1 MRLKLLLLAFLSIVA
16 CNLAMAQEVEAPNY
30 MEIRSGMN
38 NPNSDTYYPRLMD
51 RYMRQDTTLTLQQY
65 RTLYYGFTL
74 QEDFVPYQ
82 AERDELLKVRS
93 QIAKDPKDK
102 VLVSRA
108 LNMALSAYR
117 DNPFS
122 LLAIQTIAF
131 CYVSLEDNEKYNIW
145 NIQKN
150 GILDAIVSSGD
161 GESEE
166 SAIHVISIEHE
177 YEVLYR
183 LGLEILSD
191 SLCSDQ
197 VEFLKVADNAE
208 DIPGVFFN
216 FSACRK
222 AYAKRY
228 EAK

>member
-1 MRLKLLLLAFLSIVA
+1 MRLKALLILFVSFLVGNLAF
-16 CNLAMAQEVEAPNY
+16 AQEVEAPNY
-30 MEIRSGMN
+30 KEIRAGMN

-51 RYMRQDTTLTLQQY
+51 RYMRQDTTLSLQQY

-74 QEDFVPYQ
+74 QDDFVPYQ
-82 AERDELLKVRS
+82 AEREELLQVRS
-93 QIAKDPKDK
+93 QIAQNPKDK

-108 LNMALSAYR
+108 LNMAISAYK

-131 CYVSLEDNEKYNIW
+131 CYTSLDDKTNYDIW

-150 GILDAIVSSGD
+150 GILDAIISSGD
-161 GESEE
+161 GETEE
-166 SAIHVISIEHE
+166 SAIHVISVEHE

-183 LGLEILSD
+183 MGLEIIKD
-191 SLCSDQ
+191 SLCNDK

-208 DIPGVFFN
+208 DIPGVYFN
-216 FSACRK
+216 FSACRS

-228 EAK
+228 EQ

>member
-1 MRLKLLLLAFLSIVA
+1 MRLKFLLTILVSFVA
-16 CNLAMAQEVEAPNY
+16 CTVAMAQEVEAPNY
-30 MEIRSGMN
+30 KEIRSGMN

-51 RYMRQDTTLTLQQY
+51 RYLKQDTTLSLQQY

-82 AERDELLKVRS
+82 AEREELLLVRS
-93 QIAKDPKDK
+93 QIAQNPKDK

-108 LNMALSAYR
+108 LNMAISAYR

-131 CYVSLEDNEKYNIW
+131 CYTSLEDKEKYDIW

-161 GESEE
+161 GETEE
-166 SAIHVISIEHE
+166 SAIHVISVEHE

-183 LGLEILSD
+183 MGLEVLGD
-191 SLCSDQ
+191 SLCNDK

-208 DIPGVFFN
+208 DIPGLYFN
-216 FSACRK
+216 FSACRH

-228 EAK
+228 EE

>member
-1 MRLKLLLLAFLSIVA
+1 MRLKILLISLVSLLACTVS
-16 CNLAMAQEVEAPNY
+16 MAQEVEAPNY
-30 MEIRSGMN
+30 KEIRSSMN
-38 NPNSDTYYPRLMD
+38 NPNSDSYYPRLMD
-51 RYMRQDTTLTLQQY
+51 RYLKQDTTLSLQQY

-82 AERDELLKVRS
+82 AERDELLHVRS
-93 QIAKDPKDK
+93 QIAQNPKDK

-131 CYVSLEDNEKYNIW
+131 CYTSLDDKNNYDIW

-161 GESEE
+161 GETEE
-166 SAIHVISIEHE
+166 SAIHVISVEHE

-183 LGLEILSD
+183 MGLEILSD
-191 SLCSDQ
+191 SLCSDK
-197 VEFLKVADNAE
+197 VEFLKVDDNAE
-208 DIPGVFFN
+208 DIPGLYFN
-216 FSACRK
+216 FSACRS

-228 EAK
+228 EQ